1 MKDSVLHQ
9 KAPSEG
15 PFSGLGLLIPRKGS
29 IMGPPFGKSCARPQS
44 GVHLATHFRD
54 IYHAQVVSI
63 VEPLFDKC
71 HVCPRGQVHP
81 GTPVHL
87 GTPFQNKRHACGT
100 SIMLVPKA
108 GCTLEP
114 LFGRS
119 VMLVPKSV
127 VHRGIVFG
135 TNIMFVP
142 KAG

>member
-1 MKDSVLHQ
+1 MCSIRRLHQ
-9 KAPSEG
+9 RVPFQDWDCLSQKRGPSWD
-15 PFSGLGLLIPRKGS
+15 PLSGKVVHVPKVGSLLQPI
-29 IMGPPFGKSCARPQS
+29 FG
-44 GVHLATHFRD
+44 T

-127 VHRGIVFG
+127 VHRGILFG